1 MHVVH
6 LVSSAQLGGTEAS
19 LIEMVHSLRAAR
31 PEWTFSVIAPHGG
44 PLVER
49 LARSAVPVDVLAFP
63 ATLAGVGEAGRL
75 AARLGRIRLA
85 ADLLRA
91 APSVWRYRRF
101 LRSRLVEHGVP
112 DVVHAHGFKMQVLG
126 ALAVPRGALLVW
138 HVHDYVAS
146 RPFSARLLRALAHR
160 CALVVANSSSVA
172 DDVRS
177 VLGAGVRVETIYNA
191 IDLTR
196 FTPEG
201 PALDLDRLGG
211 LEPPSSGTLRVGLLA
226 TFGRWKGHRTFLR
239 AVAAISDLPVRAYV
253 IGGTQY
259 QTRGSQESLEGLR
272 DAARD
277 LGLNGRVVFTGTVSD
292 AAAALRALDIVV
304 HASTEPE
311 PFGMVIAE
319 AMACGRAVIVSGA
332 GGAAELVEDGVDGVA
347 HRPGDAAHLAERLR
361 ALAADPELR
370 GRLGAAARSSAA
382 RRFDRDRLAVE
393 IAPLYRLRRPA

>member
-49 LARSAVPVDVLAFP
+49 LAGNAVPVDVLAFP
-63 ATLAGVGEAGRL
+63 ATLARVGEAGRL

-259 QTRGSQESLEGLR
+259 QTRGSQETLEGLR
-272 DAARD
+272 HAARD
-277 LGLNGRVVFTGTVSD
+277 LGLDGRVVFTGPVSD

-332 GGAAELVEDGVDGVA
+332 GGAAELVDDGVDGVG

-361 ALAADPELR
+361 ALVADPELR
-370 GRLGAAARSSAA
+370 RRLGAAARRTAA